1 MEQKKHPEEVTAQL
15 RKIGENIKKAR
26 IRRRW
31 SKEELAT
38 RIGVERRTIARLE
51 AGSPGITAGV
61 LFSTL
66 WVFGLQDTARD
77 IATPELDK
85 AGEFLDKQREPKRVR
100 NKSNNELDF

>member
-1 MEQKKHPEEVTAQL
+1 MAYSLYPEEVAAQL
-15 RKIGENIKKAR
+15 RRIGENIKKAR

-51 AGSPGITAGV
+51 TGSPGITAGV
-61 LFSTL
+61 LFSAL
-66 WVFGLQDTARD
+66 WVLGLQETAKD
-77 IATPELDK
+77 IAIPELDK

-100 NKSNNELDF
+100 NKIDDELDF